1 MTTALPRPAVQLSTA
16 SVRQASVLDA
26 AALHALS
33 RQFFHCGALRERP
46 RGHYAAEAADFLVA
60 ELPADVLAGCLGLRI
75 HPDEPRGPA
84 AVLYNFCVSPASQ
97 GRGVG
102 SALLRSALAQAAARS
117 LRAVFTATTGG
128 GELFLRHGFTPI
140 APELAPLAWVNAL
153 DPRRG
158 STVLAR
164 TLL

>member
-1 MTTALPRPAVQLSTA
+1 MTTAPPRPAAQLS
-16 SVRQASVLDA
+16 SPVVRQANALDA

-33 RQFFHCGALRERP
+33 RQFFRCGALRERP
-46 RGHYAAEAADFLVA
+46 AGHYAAEAADFLVA
-60 ELPADVLAGCLGLRI
+60 ELPGDAPAGCLGLRT
-75 HPDEPRGPA
+75 HPDEPHGPA
-84 AVLYNFCVSPASQ
+84 AVLYNFCVSPGSQ

-117 LRAVFTATTGG
+117 LRAVFTATTGS

-140 APELAPLAWVNAL
+140 ALELAPLTWVNAL

-164 TLL
+164 TLN